1 MHINLADVEVVNNPA
16 ERRFE
21 AQVGEYLAVIDYIPE
36 EKLIIYTHTGVPEE
50 IGHQG
55 IASKMAKTAL
65 DYARDNNLRVIP
77 QCPFVAG
84 YIEIYPEYKS
94 LVWDPK
100 SQT

>member
-1 MHINLADVEVVNNPA
+1 MQINLNDVEVVNNSA

-21 AQVGEYLAVIDYIPE
+21 AQVGQYLAEIDYILDD
-36 EKLIIYTHTGVPEE
+36 KLIIFTHTGVPEE
-50 IGHQG
+50 IAHQG

-65 DYARDNNLRVIP
+65 DYARNNNLKVKP

-84 YIEIYPEYKS
+84 YISIHNEYQS

-100 SQT
+100 SHT

>member
-1 MHINLADVEVVNNPA
+1 MQINIDDVEVINNPA

-21 AQVGEYLAVIDYIPE
+21 AQVGDYLAVIDYIPE
-36 EKLIIYTHTGVPEE
+36 EKLIIFTHTGVPDE
-50 IGHQG
+50 IGQQG
-55 IASKMAKTAL
+55 IASKMARTAL
-65 DYARDNNLRVIP
+65 EYVRDNDLKVVP

-84 YIEIYPEYKS
+84 YIGQHPEYQS